1 MIIENE
7 KVNVNTTIME
17 EQQIQPNKIIF
28 IKEHT
33 SSLNM

>member
-17 EQQIQPNKIIF
+17 EQQIQPNKF
-28 IKEHT
+28 NASPVT
-33 SSLNM
+33 TLMLNH